1 MHTMGGLLKVLV
13 VEDEPVIRELVKS
26 LLSEFD
32 CQVSLAATG
41 AEGLKLARTQ
51 EFDLILLDVVLPIF
65 DGVTVCRMIKA
76 DALNEHVPVYMLTA
90 KTKKSDID
98 EALKAGANGYILK
111 PFKGAELLDLIESLR
126 KK

>member
-1 MHTMGGLLKVLV
+1 MGLLRVLV
-13 VEDEPVIRELVKS
+13 VEDEPVIRELVKG
-26 LLSEFD
+26 LLSEFECD
-32 CQVSLAATG
+32 VSLASTG
-41 AEGLKLARTQ
+41 TEGLKLARTQ
-51 EFDLILLDVVLPIF
+51 EFDLILLDVVLPIL

-76 DALNEHVPVYMLTA
+76 DALSKTVPVYMLTA

-111 PFKGAELLDLIESLR
+111 PFRGAELLDLVESLR